1 MKIHKQ
7 LILSLILL
15 LLMTFQMQVKAEQKV
30 NLSTPIQFTLDN
42 DLNLDKTQIG
52 ENITLVVSEDVNIK
66 NLVLKKGTALNGNV
80 LNFTKTKRYRRN
92 GYFECLVK
100 SINYPDKGLIILKI
114 PIEIKIYDTEIME
127 RKNKPVWMKT
137 TEAIAFC
144 CDNVIPGAAMPFY
157 IYETFKYD
165 KTLKSK
171 SKRYK
176 WGIIIVKS
184 TTSYY
189 YADFFRKHKNPCY
202 KQGDAVKIK
211 FKKGVSKEI
220 FGGKE
225 LTILK

>member
-1 MKIHKQ
+1 MKINKQ

-15 LLMTFQMQVKAEQKV
+15 LLMSFQMQAKAVQKV
-30 NLSTPIQFTLDN
+30 TLGTPIPFTLDN

-52 ENITLVVSEDVNIK
+52 EDIALVVSEDVNIK
-66 NLVLKKGTALNGNV
+66 NLVLKKSTILNGNV

-100 SINYPDKGLIILKI
+100 TINYPNKGLITLKT
-114 PIEIKIYDTEIME
+114 PIDIKIYDPEIMN
-127 RKNKPVWMKT
+127 RKNKPAWMKT
-137 TEAIAFC
+137 TEALSFC
-144 CDNVIPGAAMPFY
+144 CDNVIPGSAMPFY

-171 SKRYK
+171 SKKYK
-176 WGIIIVKS
+176 WGIILVKS

-189 YADFFRKHKNPCY
+189 YADFFRKHKDPSY

-211 FKKGVSKEI
+211 FKKGISKEI
-220 FGGKE
+220 FEGIK
-225 LTILK
+225 